1 MHIHVY
7 PHVPRYVHSYPRHH
21 RGLLTEFACMLGQ
34 DLSRK
39 LDLSGIYRLLRK
51 KRDGKEIAA
60 LMHKNL
66 LDGGELGD
74 HFEISL
80 ETYCST
86 LASIR
91 SHKDG
96 QMLVLTF
103 SFRNLPI
110 RVFFSCVSL

>member
-1 MHIHVY
+1 
-7 PHVPRYVHSYPRHH
+7 
-21 RGLLTEFACMLGQ
+21 MLGQ
-34 DLSRK
+34 DLSRE

-96 QMLVLTF
+96 QILVLTF